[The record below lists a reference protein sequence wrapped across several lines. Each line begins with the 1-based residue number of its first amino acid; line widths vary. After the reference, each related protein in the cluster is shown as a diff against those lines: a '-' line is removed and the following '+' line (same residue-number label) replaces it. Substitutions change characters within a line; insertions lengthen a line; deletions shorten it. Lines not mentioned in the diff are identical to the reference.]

1 MKKLLSLL
9 TLLICTMGAVA
20 QNWDQDWVN
29 PHSNQAAGK
38 TYVFANFVV
47 VNGANPVYQGNY
59 TLAAFIGDECR
70 WMNHDNNEDN
80 FVNTD
85 PDIEDEGYLAIEI
98 PGDYDDESDAD
109 KAIKF
114 YAKDSQ
120 GNIYEL
126 VASTALTYGSEAR
139 YGEAS
144 NPITL
149 TLTYPASINFTSF
162 EVNKGETVNLLEK
175 LTIEP
180 TDAQLPL
187 NYEWS
192 LVDES
197 NLYATINGDILTATA
212 VTNEASVQLMATEYI
227 TGGTFSVVNHATA
240 INIVTDEITVYIN
253 DEYKLDL
260 FMKNNYQIY
269 AYSLTPTDATDAV
282 LWEFDSEYIAET
294 AEGFKPVKGGETY
307 IRPYIDKGNG
317 NKLYPANN
325 KKIKVTIN
333 VPVTDISFNWPEN
346 VTFKCNV
353 GDDIYQRLANRVVI
367 TPSDATNKEFDF
379 EDPDD
384 DAWDYL
390 DYNSTAKT
398 MVAKKAGTTHLMAV
412 AEGDIESQSIKIE
425 IFPKPATTLAKIA
438 DPLIISSNST
448 LSEASQAIAN
458 NLTWGP
464 KGTTPNGTITAS
476 GDFTGSGTFSA
487 NGASFNIA
495 GEFLPTGIAAVSA
508 TLNYNTYDNYD
519 GTDASITKGTAPV
532 SFVVRIVQALAGFD
546 ITVTPNS
553 SNPSMGTIVLKPLPT
568 GAECD
573 MTQFTTAITAPQY
586 DDWTVINL
594 SPVANQPLQF
604 TYSSVLP
611 GEYTFTVSDGKDNG
625 VTSYKTFEVPAQV
638 QLASGWQWKSNPYG
652 TVANTQAAKEAFF
665 GTTIFSEARTYDDLL
680 YKDTQWGFYGSLNTE
695 PIEQAQMYKVK
706 MNGSQSSYLTEG
718 RPAEDNTFNLQPGW
732 NWVGS
737 PYFYNRSL
745 DNVFI
750 YDLPEGTVVVS
761 KSDGSAELNA
771 SNQWQGSLQYIKKGE
786 GYLIYNP
793 TSEPISSSMACEIYG
808 IMSQGNENASGARSI
823 RSSVWSYDHSRFA
836 NNMTMVVEMPELR
849 HMEDYTIGAFVDG
862 ECRGEGSF
870 ENGYGFVT
878 VHCNSGEQVS
888 FQLHNELTGEYYDID
903 QTVKSQTRIGS
914 LKAPYK
920 MTSMQNTVT
929 GIGTVNNSVGT
940 SQHYDLNGRQL
951 NSKRKGVNIQ
961 RMPNGTVRKVVVR

>member
-1 MKKLLSLL
+1 
-9 TLLICTMGAVA
+9 
-20 QNWDQDWVN
+20 
-29 PHSNQAAGK
+29 
-38 TYVFANFVV
+38 
-47 VNGANPVYQGNY
+47 
-59 TLAAFIGDECR
+59 
-70 WMNHDNNEDN
+70 
-80 FVNTD
+80 
-85 PDIEDEGYLAIEI
+85 
-98 PGDYDDESDAD
+98 
-109 KAIKF
+109 
-114 YAKDSQ
+114 
-120 GNIYEL
+120 
-126 VASTALTYGSEAR
+126 
-139 YGEAS
+139 
-144 NPITL
+144 
-149 TLTYPASINFTSF
+149 
-162 EVNKGETVNLLEK
+162 
-175 LTIEP
+175 
-180 TDAQLPL
+180 
-187 NYEWS
+187 
-192 LVDES
+192 
-197 NLYATINGDILTATA
+197 
-212 VTNEASVQLMATEYI
+212 
-227 TGGTFSVVNHATA
+227 
-240 INIVTDEITVYIN
+240 
-253 DEYKLDL
+253 
-260 FMKNNYQIY
+260 
-269 AYSLTPTDATDAV
+269 
-282 LWEFDSEYIAET
+282 
-294 AEGFKPVKGGETY
+294 
-307 IRPYIDKGNG
+307 
-317 NKLYPANN
+317 
-325 KKIKVTIN
+325 
-333 VPVTDISFNWPEN
+333 
-346 VTFKCNV
+346 
-353 GDDIYQRLANRVVI
+353 
-367 TPSDATNKEFDF
+367 
-379 EDPDD
+379 
-384 DAWDYL
+384 
-390 DYNSTAKT
+390 

-464 KGTTPNGTITAS
+464 EGTTPNGTITAS

-546 ITVTPNS
+546 ITGTPNS

-680 YKDTQWGFYGSLNTE
+680 YKDTQWGFYGALNTK
-695 PIEQAQMYKVK
+695 PIDQAQMYKVK
-706 MNGSQSSYLTEG
+706 MNGSQSCYLTDG
-718 RPAEDNTFNLQPGW
+718 RPAKDNSFVLQPGW

-745 DNVFI
+745 ENVFV

-771 SNQWQGSLQYIKKGE
+771 NKQWQGALQYIKKGE

-793 TSEPISSSMACEIYG
+793 TSSSISSSMACEIYG
-808 IMSQGNENASGARSI
+808 SMPQGNGNASGARSM
-823 RSSVWSYDHSRFA
+823 RNSVWSYDHSRFA

-870 ENGYGFVT
+870 EDGYGFVT

-951 NSKRKGVNIQ
+951 NSQRKGVNIQ